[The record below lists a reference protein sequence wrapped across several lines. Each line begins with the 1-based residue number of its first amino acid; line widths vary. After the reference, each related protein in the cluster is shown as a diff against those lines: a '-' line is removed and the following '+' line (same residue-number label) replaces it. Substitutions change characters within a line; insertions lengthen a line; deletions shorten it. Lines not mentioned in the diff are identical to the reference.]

1 MDKFKEIRP
10 IVLGLVRNGNKL
22 LVSKGYDKSKNQE
35 FYRCLGGGIEFLERS
50 EDALKREFKEE
61 INIEIELGDFLG
73 ISENIF
79 NYKGKDAHELILF
92 YEAYINDKDYQ
103 QKYDLLDDDIE
114 TEAVWVDIDKFKNKE
129 LILYPAQ
136 IFNYLQFDILK

>member
-10 IVLGLVRNGNKL
+10 IALGVVKKGNKL

-35 FYRCLGGGIEFLERS
+35 FYRCLGGGIEFLEKS
-50 EDALKREFKEE
+50 KDALKREFKEE
-61 INIEIELGDFLG
+61 INIEIEIGKFLG

-79 NYKGKDAHELILF
+79 NYNGKDAHELILF

-103 QKYDLLDDDIE
+103 QKYDLVDDNSE
-114 TEAVWVDIDKFKNKE
+114 SEAIWVDIDKFKNKE
-129 LILYPAQ
+129 LILYPEQ
-136 IFNYLQFDILK
+136 IFKYL

>member
-10 IVLGLVRNGNKL
+10 IVLGVVRKGNKL

-61 INIEIELGDFLG
+61 INIEIEHGDFLG

-136 IFNYLQFDILK
+136 IFNYL

>member
-10 IVLGLVRNGNKL
+10 VVLGVIKKENKL

-35 FYRCLGGGIEFLERS
+35 FYRCLGGGIEFLENS
-50 EDALKREFKEE
+50 NEALKREFKEE
-61 INIEIELGDFLG
+61 INIEIEIGKFLG

-79 NYKGKDAHELILF
+79 KYNGKDAHELILF

-103 QKYDLLDDDIE
+103 YEYDLIDDNSE
-114 TEAVWVDIDKFKNKE
+114 TKAIWVDIDKFKNKE
-129 LILYPAQ
+129 LILYPEE
-136 IFNYLQFDILK
+136 IFKYL